1 MIFKGKVNGYT
12 FNGNAGYCRSVSFYR
27 KTNTRYV
34 GIYILSQLRG
44 IYYFHILIYLG
55 VGSSSGFADSGASW
69 GIFLAV
75 VLMLEDVDGGRS
87 MSML

>member
-1 MIFKGKVNGYT
+1 MDIPLMGMQVIVEVFPFIGKTSTRNIF
-12 FNGNAGYCRSVSFYR
+12 
-27 KTNTRYV
+27 NTLYV

-69 GIFLAV
+69 GIFFGCCA
-75 VLMLEDVDGGRS
+75 DVGECGWGRS